1 MKNWGI
7 EPFEPENPIFLASA
21 QILASFAEK
30 AFCFP
35 CSGTSANL
43 ITLDKMYYFVDTSED
58 GVRWGKGFSLVRRD
72 ELSTK

>member
-7 EPFEPENPIFLASA
+7 EPFEPENPIILASA

-35 CSGTSANL
+35 CSGTSADSSDNAK
-43 ITLDKMYYFVDTSED
+43 IKIRE
-58 GVRWGKGFSLVRRD
+58 RD
-72 ELSTK
+72 AHPRSRQ